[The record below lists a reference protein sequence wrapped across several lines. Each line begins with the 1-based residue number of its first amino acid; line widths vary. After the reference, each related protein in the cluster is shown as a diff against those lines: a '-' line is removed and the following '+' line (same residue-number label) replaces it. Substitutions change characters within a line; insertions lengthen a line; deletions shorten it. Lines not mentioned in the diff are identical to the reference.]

1 MSWNNK
7 IFVFLLASSFS
18 IQIFSWEKQEHQ
30 ILADLAL
37 DSTLSF
43 CGISSNDSLI
53 FFPCEGGIITI
64 NKKLWNDQSFGDIA
78 ASFSG
83 DDISQSHCQMRG
95 CTIKQQLE
103 SLTASFVDEVW
114 NRIKQTP
121 VNIQSV
127 EVSNQN
133 TVFNYLIHHLIALRL
148 ANVAGKD
155 NNNELLRYALV
166 YEAAAQCYL
175 SDAFSSGHL
184 LLQVSDFLAPLNYM
198 NIQITHDYYC
208 YEGVYVINSMGEC
221 WQAFGDKLLQW
232 YPYSFG
238 RVFEACTISLR
249 ELFLVYF
256 ASIENFEIPGNLTK
270 WAKSIDGE
278 LSAKELSSRW
288 LSTNNG
294 ANYYSEIKIPAIL
307 YIPMPVAAVW
317 SVRTDKKDEHGIFL
331 RKNYPQLYE
340 EQFHDPDLTE
350 IDMDFL
356 YTKNSMPDWM
366 IPDFLPNDSLQNL
379 IKNQSRC
386 SFSPL
391 YTGQVSYPLHTRVI
405 FYQSAPLMFLK

>member
-148 ANVAGKD
+148 ANVAGK
-155 NNNELLRYALV
+155 EIIII
-166 YEAAAQCYL
+166 
-175 SDAFSSGHL
+175 
-184 LLQVSDFLAPLNYM
+184 M
-198 NIQITHDYYC
+198 N
-208 YEGVYVINSMGEC
+208 
-221 WQAFGDKLLQW
+221 
-232 YPYSFG
+232 
-238 RVFEACTISLR
+238 
-249 ELFLVYF
+249 YF
-256 ASIENFEIPGNLTK
+256 AMLLFMRLQHNV
-270 WAKSIDGE
+270 
-278 LSAKELSSRW
+278 
-288 LSTNNG
+288 
-294 ANYYSEIKIPAIL
+294 IL
-307 YIPMPVAAVW
+307 VMPFRPVICFY
-317 SVRTDKKDEHGIFL
+317 RFLIFL
-331 RKNYPQLYE
+331 P
-340 EQFHDPDLTE
+340 H
-350 IDMDFL
+350 
-356 YTKNSMPDWM
+356 
-366 IPDFLPNDSLQNL
+366 L
-379 IKNQSRC
+379 I
-386 SFSPL
+386 
-391 YTGQVSYPLHTRVI
+391 I
-405 FYQSAPLMFLK
+405 